1 MKIATIIVRV
11 LLGLVFFVF
20 GLNGF
25 LEFIPVKQ
33 WPTGLAGQF
42 VTVLMQSHYG
52 LFVSGF
58 QFIGGALL
66 LIGLYIPL
74 ALAILGSAAQ
84 WRSSLPS
91 FGFFCSGDIGNISPA
106 CSCRK
111 LEAVIG
117 VRWPVIRVSLESN
130 ERKPLSLNRLF
141 LVPSGSRSCVL
152 RHRQLWPGRRSV
164 LSGGATTWRPP
175 EAKQ

>member
-1 MKIATIIVRV
+1 MKIATIIVRL

-25 LEFIPVKQ
+25 LQFIPVKQ

-58 QFIGGALL
+58 QLIGGALL

-74 ALAILGSAAQ
+74 ALAILG
-84 WRSSLPS
+84 
-91 FGFFCSGDIGNISPA
+91 
-106 CSCRK
+106 
-111 LEAVIG
+111 
-117 VRWPVIRVSLESN
+117 PVIVNILLYHLLLDHFGGSMAIVVAL
-130 ERKPLSLNRLF
+130 LWIFLF
-141 LVPSGSRSCVL
+141 WRYRQYFSCLFV
-152 RHRQLWPGRRSV
+152 QKAIV
-164 LSGGATTWRPP
+164 
-175 EAKQ
+175 

>member
-52 LFVSGF
+52 LFVSGV
-58 QFIGGALL
+58 QLIGGALL

-74 ALAILGSAAQ
+74 ALAILG
-84 WRSSLPS
+84 
-91 FGFFCSGDIGNISPA
+91 
-106 CSCRK
+106 
-111 LEAVIG
+111 
-117 VRWPVIRVSLESN
+117 PVIVNILLYHLLLDHFGGSMAIVVAL
-130 ERKPLSLNRLF
+130 LWIFLF
-141 LVPSGSRSCVL
+141 WRYRQYFSCLFV
-152 RHRQLWPGRRSV
+152 QK
-164 LSGGATTWRPP
+164 A
-175 EAKQ
+175 

>member
-58 QFIGGALL
+58 QLIGGALL

-74 ALAILGSAAQ
+74 ALAILG
-84 WRSSLPS
+84 
-91 FGFFCSGDIGNISPA
+91 
-106 CSCRK
+106 
-111 LEAVIG
+111 
-117 VRWPVIRVSLESN
+117 PVIVNILLYHLLLDHFGGSMAIVVAL
-130 ERKPLSLNRLF
+130 LWIFLF
-141 LVPSGSRSCVL
+141 WRYRQYFSCLFV
-152 RHRQLWPGRRSV
+152 QK
-164 LSGGATTWRPP
+164 A
-175 EAKQ
+175 

>member
-58 QFIGGALL
+58 QLIGGALL

-74 ALAILGSAAQ
+74 ALAILG
-84 WRSSLPS
+84 
-91 FGFFCSGDIGNISPA
+91 
-106 CSCRK
+106 
-111 LEAVIG
+111 
-117 VRWPVIRVSLESN
+117 PVIVNILLYHLLLDHFGGSMAIVVALLWIFLFWRYRQYFSCLFVQKADSL
-130 ERKPLSLNRLF
+130 
-141 LVPSGSRSCVL
+141 
-152 RHRQLWPGRRSV
+152 
-164 LSGGATTWRPP
+164 
-175 EAKQ
+175 KQ